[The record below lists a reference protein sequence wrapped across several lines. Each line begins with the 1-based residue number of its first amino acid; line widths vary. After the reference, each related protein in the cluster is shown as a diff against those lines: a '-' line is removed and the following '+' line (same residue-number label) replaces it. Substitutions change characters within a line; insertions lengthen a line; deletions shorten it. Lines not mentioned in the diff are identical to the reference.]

1 MWAHQTRGHF
11 PHETESPWPCHF
23 KPSHWCGKGEPVQV
37 RCFTLR
43 WRDQWSM
50 WMQDGCKSLHEILHG
65 IEWIMFHGHL
75 EYFQKPPTGDHGTP
89 HVHNRQFIIFYHVW
103 GPPWVKVHWYSIWLR
118 VLSHIT
124 SHDIWGS
131 VTTLHDFG
139 GYRMLGRHLDTFFW
153 ALTISGSWLLAHVWS
168 GPHYCNSRAHGDFW
182 A

>member
-37 RCFTLR
+37 CCFTLR

-50 WMQDGCKSLHEILHG
+50 WMQDGCKSLHKILHG
-65 IEWIMFHGHL
+65 VEWIMFHGHL
-75 EYFQKPPTGDHGTP
+75 EYFQKPPMGDHGTP

-118 VLSHIT
+118 VLSYHFT
-124 SHDIWGS
+124 
-131 VTTLHDFG
+131 
-139 GYRMLGRHLDTFFW
+139 RHLRIRDHTTWFW
-153 ALTISGSWLLAHVWS
+153 RYVGTAFGHFLLGSHNLRVMALGSCVKWPSLM
-168 GPHYCNSRAHGDFW
+168 
-182 A
+182 